1 MSDHISAEKEIQLAG
16 RYAQR
21 AVRNTTLL
29 QMPSFRFRARLPTEP
44 LHIGYVSSNFGNHTI
59 GHMMQSTI
67 GSHNPKRVKI
77 TCYSLAP
84 DDLSEEHRR
93 FRHNAQ
99 HFKDISQMGPGDAAQ
114 LIHSDRVHVLID
126 LNGYSGGSRTEIFAL
141 KPAPLQ
147 ISAMGYPGTLGA
159 DFIQYKL
166 VDPMT
171 VPPNTAT
178 RERFT
183 EKMLYMPH
191 TFVATDHLEMAQ
203 HVKNKKNCPTR
214 AVFGIPDDKI
224 VFGCF
229 HQLFKIDPEI
239 FACWMRAMK
248 RVPGSVLWLLRFP
261 GLGEPNI
268 RAEAKAHGIDPTR
281 IYFSD
286 VLPRNEH
293 LSRIYLGKFFMNVFF
308 LFLDTV
314 LVSFVVVV
322 VFFFCFWLISEGL
335 IFHIIAKTLT
345 THNLFFLFFVFS
357 LFCFFFLFFSFFFL
371 IVDIMLDTPTYNG
384 CSTVADSLWGATP
397 MISMAVDRMCSRMGA
412 SVLNAGGCQDLVT
425 HTLEQYEELAVEL
438 AKDSKKLWKIRE
450 QLEEARDISPL
461 FNTKKWVRDF
471 EQCLEMAWSRYEQG
485 QAPDDIGVEA
495 STPFKLDLLGKGEE
509 DVGGKDKKRLLTVDN

>member
-293 LSRIYLGKFFMNVFF
+293 LSRIYLGKLFYECF
-308 LFLDTV
+308 LFFFRHGV
-314 LVSFVVVV
+314 G
-322 VFFFCFWLISEGL
+322 FFCFCCC
-335 IFHIIAKTLT
+335 
-345 THNLFFLFFVFS
+345 
-357 LFCFFFLFFSFFFL
+357 CFFFVS
-371 IVDIMLDTPTYNG
+371 G
-384 CSTVADSLWGATP
+384 
-397 MISMAVDRMCSRMGA
+397 
-412 SVLNAGGCQDLVT
+412 
-425 HTLEQYEELAVEL
+425 
-438 AKDSKKLWKIRE
+438 
-450 QLEEARDISPL
+450 
-461 FNTKKWVRDF
+461 
-471 EQCLEMAWSRYEQG
+471 
-485 QAPDDIGVEA
+485 
-495 STPFKLDLLGKGEE
+495 
-509 DVGGKDKKRLLTVDN
+509 